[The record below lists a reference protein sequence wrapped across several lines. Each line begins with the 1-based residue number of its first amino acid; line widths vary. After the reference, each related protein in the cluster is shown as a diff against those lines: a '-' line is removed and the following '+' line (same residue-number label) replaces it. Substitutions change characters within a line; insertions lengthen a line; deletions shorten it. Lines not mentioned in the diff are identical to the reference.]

1 MTRLICRAVL
11 ATTTALTVLVLHGQT
26 TTAGL
31 LDLDDLTAVVLPNPT
46 IRPDPARPDPAPS
59 PISGLVDRTTSILSQ
74 PVIDLGALV
83 ETLVPP
89 LATIPLPL
97 APPPPGGRPAPG
109 PPQGPDIG
117 IPLPPVVGP
126 AIPVPVPVPI
136 PGPGPAPDPGT
147 GGPVPIYDGDPPIVP
162 VADPPIVPIADP
174 GGPVDPGPAPN
185 PEPPV
190 DDPRPAITA
199 PADDVDVTA
208 TGDPDRGWQS
218 YGPGRPS
225 SPGVPAPAT
234 SPIGPM
240 PSGTE
245 IAPPTIGTRTG
256 NSDRAAT
263 GPTPSRGTERDV
275 GQPIRQADQTER
287 WNPTVDGGSGFPTL
301 ALGVALAAIAALSI
315 VIAVVRR
322 AINRRGQRA
331 AEAADRER
339 EPPGRVSAETR
350 PPRRVRPVRA
360 SADARPPRV
369 PPGRASADARPTRR
383 EPRSGVGGRP
393 VDRVGRDRRVPRTPS
408 ARSARTGTQ
417 RASGARRQPRTFDQ
431 SSRRP
436 AVGGRRD
443 RSRRL

>member
-11 ATTTALTVLVLHGQT
+11 ATTAALTVLVLHGQT

-31 LDLDDLTAVVLPNPT
+31 LDLDDLTAVVLDDST
-46 IRPDPARPDPAPS
+46 TRPDPAPT
-59 PISGLVDRTTSILSQ
+59 PITGLLDRTTSILS
-74 PVIDLGALV
+74 PPIIDLGALV

-97 APPPPGGRPAPG
+97 VPLGGRPAPG
-109 PPQGPDIG
+109 PPDDTDIG
-117 IPLPPVVGP
+117 IPLPPVVAPVVPVPG
-126 AIPVPVPVPI
+126 PVPVPVPV
-136 PGPGPAPDPGT
+136 PGPTPDPGT

-162 VADPPIVPIADP
+162 IADPPIVPIADP

-199 PADDVDVTA
+199 PADDVHVPA

-218 YGPGRPS
+218 YGQGRPAG
-225 SPGVPAPAT
+225 PGVRAPAA
-234 SPIGPM
+234 SPVGAPANETDIDPTAIG
-240 PSGTE
+240 GRTE
-245 IAPPTIGTRTG
+245 EVDRSATNSPVSRSAEPDVAQPTQVEETD
-256 NSDRAAT
+256 S
-263 GPTPSRGTERDV
+263 
-275 GQPIRQADQTER
+275 
-287 WNPTVDGGSGFPTL
+287 WNPTAGGGGGFPTR
-301 ALGVALAAIAALSI
+301 ALGVAVAAIAALSI

-331 AEAADRER
+331 DEAADRER

-350 PPRRVRPVRA
+350 PPRRVPPVLA

-369 PPGRASADARPTRR
+369 PPGRASADARSSRR

-393 VDRVGRDRRVPRTPS
+393 VDRAGRDRRVPRTPS
-408 ARSARTGTQ
+408 ARSARTNTQ
-417 RASGARRQPRTFDQ
+417 RASGARRQPRASDSTR
-431 SSRRP
+431 RRP
-436 AVGGRRD
+436 AVGGRA
-443 RSRRL
+443 SVTPPVRRTTG